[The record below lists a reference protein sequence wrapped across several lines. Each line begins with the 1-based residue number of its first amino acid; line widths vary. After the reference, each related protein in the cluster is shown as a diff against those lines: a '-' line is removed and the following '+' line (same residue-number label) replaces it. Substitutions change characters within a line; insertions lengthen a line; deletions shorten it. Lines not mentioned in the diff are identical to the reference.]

1 MRQCHNPRTG
11 KRSMVRSTCDRIRGG
26 SIIEEIP
33 AESHRR
39 RRDVRERDLVRAVRT
54 GGELET
60 FPGEARGKRGVFRF
74 PYGQRRVRQLSG
86 VARRNHE
93 RGERQRRYGKC
104 APQL

>member
-1 MRQCHNPRTG
+1 
-11 KRSMVRSTCDRIRGG
+11 MVRSTCDHIRGS

-39 RRDVRERDLVRAVRT
+39 RRDAREREPVRAGRA

-74 PYGQRRVRQLSG
+74 PYGQRRVRQLAG
-86 VARRNHE
+86 VARPDHG
-93 RGERQRRYGKC
+93 RGEQQSRYGKC
-104 APQL
+104 APRL